1 MESFLERDMF
11 RNPFSGVTN
20 SGNGILE
27 HIANQVSN
35 NNETLGTL
43 KSGLSGITA
52 YASAKGFPENP
63 NDIIPPGEA
72 RPRPALPN
80 PPFQPPVEV
89 GPGPIGGPPGDF
101 LPPNDPSDYGPGYD
115 NNWQE
120 LFGPGPINVDEL
132 NKQHSGIEQGFFESD
147 EYKKFHNDP
156 ANMMGTMDAVFSKY
170 FGGQGSGSISSA
182 QDAAYEAYLKR
193 IGKSDLIGKN
203 VSGLPDNPFMHQ
215 GMPSGGPGLMNLNE
229 GLNPLFGRVFAG
241 KPI

>member
-1 MESFLERDMF
+1 MESFLERNMF

-43 KSGLSGITA
+43 KSGLSGIAA

-63 NDIIPPGEA
+63 NDTTPPRDRVPPGEI
-72 RPRPALPN
+72 RPRPHEPILSDPGWN
-80 PPFQPPVEV
+80 HPVEV
-89 GPGPIGGPPGDF
+89 GPGYPGYDLGPPVPIGGLLD
-101 LPPNDPSDYGPGYD
+101 
-115 NNWQE
+115 
-120 LFGPGPINVDEL
+120 PGPINVDEL
-132 NKQHSGIEQGFFESD
+132 NKQHPGIEQGFFESD
-147 EYKKFHNDP
+147 EYKKFHTDP
-156 ANMMGTMDAVFSKY
+156 ANMMGTMNAVFSKY
-170 FGGQGSGSISSA
+170 FGGQGSGSVSAA

-203 VSGLPDNPFMHQ
+203 VSGLPNNWMHQ
-215 GMPSGGPGLMNLNE
+215 GMPSGGPSSMNLNE
-229 GLNPLFGRVFAG
+229 GLNPLFGRAFAG